1 MIVRTFVATFALL
14 SAATASAAIQSL
26 SGAIQ
31 QIAPPFSV
39 QENAV
44 ENNAAA
50 RIFAEQQGVILA
62 APLAVNISTSG
73 VFDHAT
79 KLTPAA
85 IPAGAKVNSYFFHA
99 DTNNNELLSGAIVFD
114 EPVLGIILGPS
125 ESQASH
131 SIVGLSS
138 VVYPATSTSEAA
150 RAALELKIGEEHVQL
165 DMTTNTISFLVVRD
179 IFFTSNIYDNFRI
192 VTAATA
198 VPEPTALAL
207 AGCGLA
213 IMVAQRRS
221 QLHAVEAL

>member
-1 MIVRTFVATFALL
+1 MIVRTVIATFTLL

-31 QIAPPFSV
+31 QIAPPISV

-50 RIFAEQQGVILA
+50 GIFAEQQGAILA

-85 IPAGAKVNSYFFHA
+85 IPAGTKVNSYFVHA
-99 DTNNNELLSGAIVFD
+99 DTNNTELLSGGIIFD
-114 EPVLGIILGPS
+114 EPVLGIIVGAS

-131 SIVGLSS
+131 SIAGLSS
-138 VVYPATSTSEAA
+138 ITYPAANTSEAA
-150 RAALELKIGEEHVQL
+150 RAVLELKIDEERLQVN
-165 DMTTNTISFLVVRD
+165 MATSTVTFLVVRD

-192 VTAATA
+192 ITAATA
-198 VPEPTALAL
+198 VPEPTALVL

-213 IMVAQRRS
+213 FMIAQRRR
-221 QLHAVEAL
+221 Q

>member
-1 MIVRTFVATFALL
+1 MIVRTIIATFFLL
-14 SAATASAAIQSL
+14 TAATASAAIQSF

-31 QIAPPFSV
+31 QIATPFSV

-50 RIFAEQQGVILA
+50 GIFAEQQGVILA
-62 APLAVNISTSG
+62 APLAVNVSTSG

-85 IPAGAKVNSYFFHA
+85 IPVGTKVNSYFFHA
-99 DTNNNELLSGAIVFD
+99 DTNNTELLSGEIVFD

-125 ESQASH
+125 ESKASH
-131 SIVGLSS
+131 SILGLSS
-138 VVYPATSTSEAA
+138 VVYTATSTSEAA

-165 DMTTNTISFLVVRD
+165 NMATSTVNFLVVRD

-192 VTAATA
+192 ITAAAA

-207 AGCGLA
+207 ASCGLA
-213 IMVAQRRS
+213 LLIARRGYGTP
-221 QLHAVEAL
+221 

>member
-1 MIVRTFVATFALL
+1 MIVRTTIATFALL

-31 QIAPPFSV
+31 QIAPPSSV

-50 RIFAEQQGVILA
+50 GIFAEQQGVILA

-85 IPAGAKVNSYFFHA
+85 IPAGTKVNSYFVHA
-99 DTNNNELLSGAIVFD
+99 DTNNTELLNGGIVFD
-114 EPVLGIILGPS
+114 EPVLGIIVGAS

-138 VVYPATSTSEAA
+138 ITYPATNTSEAA
-150 RAALELKIGEEHVQL
+150 RAALELKIDEERLQL
-165 DMTTNTISFLVVRD
+165 NMATSTVNFVVVRD

-192 VTAATA
+192 VTAAT
-198 VPEPTALAL
+198 VIPEPTALAL
-207 AGCGLA
+207 VGCGLA
-213 IMVAQRRS
+213 LMAAQQSKR
-221 QLHAVEAL
+221 

>member
-1 MIVRTFVATFALL
+1 MIVRTLAATFALL

-31 QIAPPFSV
+31 QIAPPSSV

-50 RIFAEQQGVILA
+50 GIFAEQQGVILA

-73 VFDHAT
+73 VFDHST

-85 IPAGAKVNSYFFHA
+85 IPAGTKVNSYFFHA
-99 DTNNNELLSGAIVFD
+99 DTNNTELLSGGIVLD
-114 EPVLGIILGPS
+114 EPVLGIILGAS

-131 SIVGLSS
+131 SIMGVPS

-150 RAALELKIGEEHVQL
+150 RAALELKIGEEHVQF
-165 DMTTNTISFLVVRD
+165 DMTTSTVSFLVVRD

-192 VTAATA
+192 VTAAT

-207 AGCGLA
+207 VGCGLVFM
-213 IMVAQRRS
+213 IAQRRR
-221 QLHAVEAL
+221 Q